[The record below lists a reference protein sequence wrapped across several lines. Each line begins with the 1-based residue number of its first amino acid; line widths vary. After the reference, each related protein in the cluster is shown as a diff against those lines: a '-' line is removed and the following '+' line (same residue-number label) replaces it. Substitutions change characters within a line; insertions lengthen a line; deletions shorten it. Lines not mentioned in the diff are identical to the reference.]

1 MQTERDLKELESE
14 IRKAIRQFS
23 SDNILLAIRNALSDL
38 RKENSIGHRFF
49 AKDQVDFPPFVAAGI
64 AAFSIMHSNPNRDR
78 PNVTWENLA
87 KLAGMVR
94 NYLLADPISFDETI
108 REEFDASNPVFVML
122 RIVSSQFPF
131 EVNLFGCHAQP
142 LILFGKIAKEITSR
156 KGVPEFDFDAEFQ
169 KVTGVSLEKFVDV
182 GFVAWAATEGTN
194 GFTRGYFRKA
204 QDQGINVP
212 DDETISQI
220 LEQVAA
226 DPVSFREEYEKRKER
241 DRRFQMYDFNP
252 LFSFPIL
259 RPWKYHNGIQI
270 DRDRMVAPIPDLV
283 AYRFST
289 GIFYQMF
296 NACGVRF
303 SDYFGHLFEAYVGE
317 ILKQSVSNGTLV
329 SEEDIRLTYPEK
341 NRRVPDWIVIDGA
354 TAILIE
360 CKATRFSRAA
370 SATGAETAINDS
382 LKQVLKGLRQL
393 DEFRQALQARA
404 PGLEMLHRCTT
415 FKPIL
420 VSFEPLYLVDS
431 PLFRQH
437 IDHLLAA
444 EGVTG
449 LPWRILSLKE
459 LEAFQP
465 HMSAGVRLAE
475 ITQGMEN
482 GTFSLE
488 KVSALTGRTY
498 KDSFLYKSDE
508 EMYRRLG
515 IAGR

>member
-1 MQTERDLKELESE
+1 MHTALDLRELESE
-14 IRKAIRQFS
+14 IRRAVRQHS
-23 SDNILLAIRNALSDL
+23 SDDILLCIRNALSDL
-38 RKENSIGHRFF
+38 KKENSLGHQFF
-49 AKDQVDFPPFVAAGI
+49 PPEQGGFPPFVAAGI
-64 AAFSIMHSNPNRDR
+64 AAFSILHSNPNRDR
-78 PNVTWENLA
+78 PNFTWENLA
-87 KLAGMVR
+87 RLAGMVR

-108 REEFDASNPVFVML
+108 REEFEVSNPVFAML
-122 RIVSSQFPF
+122 RIFSSQAPF

-142 LILFGKIAKEITSR
+142 LILFGKIAKEITNR
-156 KGVPEFDFDAEFQ
+156 KGVPEFNFDAEFQ

-182 GFVAWAATEGTN
+182 GFVAWAASEGAN

-204 QDQGINVP
+204 QDQGISVP

-259 RPWKYHNGIQI
+259 RPWKHYKGIKM

-296 NACGVRF
+296 NACGVTF

-317 ILKQSVSNGTLV
+317 ILKQSVPNGSLL
-329 SEEDIRLTYPEK
+329 SEEDIRRTYPEK
-341 NRRVPDWIVIDGA
+341 SRRVPDWMVIDGA

-370 SATGAETAINDS
+370 LVTGAETAINDS
-382 LKQVLKGLRQL
+382 LKQVLKGLHQL
-393 DEFRQALQARA
+393 DEFRQASQSRA
-404 PGLEMLHRCTT
+404 PGLEILHHCKT
-415 FKPIL
+415 FEPIL
-420 VSFEPLYLVDS
+420 VSFERLYLVNS
-431 PLFRQH
+431 PPFRQH
-437 IDHLLAA
+437 IDRLLAT

-465 HMSAGVRLAE
+465 HMTAGVRLAE
-475 ITQGMEN
+475 ITQGMED

-488 KVSALTGRTY
+488 KVGALTGRTY

-508 EMYRRLG
+508 EMYHRLA